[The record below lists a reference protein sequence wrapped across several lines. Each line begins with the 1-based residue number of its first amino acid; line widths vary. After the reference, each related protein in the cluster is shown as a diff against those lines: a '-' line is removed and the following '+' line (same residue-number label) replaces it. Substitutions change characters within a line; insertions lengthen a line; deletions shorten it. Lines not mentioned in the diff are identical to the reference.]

1 MGDALEHVD
10 LPPPTILRPME
21 LWTGKQLFSV
31 LVRPSRKCAVF
42 VNLEL
47 EEKAYTKRGQHFCT
61 NEGYVCF
68 RNSELLSGRL
78 GKVTL
83 GSGNK
88 AGLFYV
94 LSSDYSPAIAS
105 TAMNRLAKLSAR
117 WIGTRGFSIGI
128 ADVTP
133 DHRLIAEKEGQVH
146 EGYEECERLIALYKD
161 GRLQLLPGCTP
172 EQTLE
177 SSVLGVLSRVR
188 EAAGNVCLQR
198 LPRHNSPLIMA
209 LCGSKGSTIN
219 ICQMVAC
226 VGQQAV
232 SGARIQDGFF
242 DRTLPHFRRGERTPD
257 AKGFVSNSFFSG
269 LSPTEF
275 FFHTMGGREGLVDT
289 AVKTAETGYMSRRLM
304 KALED
309 LSVQYDNTVR
319 NSTGGIVQLVYGDDG
334 LDPVSMEGKDS
345 FPIDFHRL
353 LMRVRRF
360 VVQNTLVLF
369 VSRSRLL

>member
-1 MGDALEHVD
+1 
-10 LPPPTILRPME
+10 
-21 LWTGKQLFSV
+21 
-31 LVRPSRKCAVF
+31 
-42 VNLEL
+42 
-47 EEKAYTKRGQHFCT
+47 
-61 NEGYVCF
+61 VCF

-88 AGLFYV
+88 AGLFYA
-94 LSSDYSPAIAS
+94 LSSDYSPDVAAN
-105 TAMNRLAKLSAR
+105 AMNRLAKLSAR
-117 WIGTRGFSIGI
+117 WLGTRGFSIGI

-133 DHRLIAEKEGQVH
+133 DGRLIREKERQARSRARAMCVPPVRGCDSPNPAAQRQVN
-146 EGYEECERLIALYKD
+146 EGYAECERLIAQYKE
-161 GRLQLLPGCTP
+161 GQLQLLPGCTA

-177 SSVLGVLSRVR
+177 SSILGVLSRVR
-188 EAAGNVCLQR
+188 EVAGNVCLEQ

-232 SGARIQDGFF
+232 GGSRIQDGACVPKAWHLSAPDLTGSLCAAGFL

-257 AKGFVSNSFFSG
+257 AKGFVGNSFYTG

-309 LSVQYDNTVR
+309 LSTQ
-319 NSTGGIVQLVYGDDG
+319 
-334 LDPVSMEGKDS
+334 VSAADVNEAAYA
-345 FPIDFHRL
+345 FPWH
-353 LMRVRRF
+353 
-360 VVQNTLVLF
+360 
-369 VSRSRLL
+369 